1 MDGANDWSQESRSIL
16 EVITQVEVG
25 RCLTDITLPLPKNK
39 RFTDNLQVILFKI
52 NIQGGLTMEF
62 LNEYMIPVVLGI
74 CLVVGYIVK
83 KWLSDVDN
91 KYIPTIVTILG
102 AVLAVWFNDWSV
114 TPEIILSGLV
124 TGAASTGMHQ
134 LFTQFIEKKS

>member
-1 MDGANDWSQESRSIL
+1 
-16 EVITQVEVG
+16 
-25 RCLTDITLPLPKNK
+25 
-39 RFTDNLQVILFKI
+39 
-52 NIQGGLTMEF
+52 MEF

-83 KWLSDVDN
+83 KWVHDVDN
-91 KYIPTIVTILG
+91 KYIPTIVTVLG
-102 AVLAVWFNDWSV
+102 AVLAVWFNSWSV

-134 LFTQFIEKKS
+134 LFTQFIEKK